1 MVARKLD
8 CVVRFSLSQ
17 WVQTKDKMTA
27 LAVNSV
33 TVCPITVIHLVSNSI
48 SHRGGCVGATGG
60 LWHSVP
66 GRAISG
72 ERQAFTTWTASTLL
86 D

>member
-1 MVARKLD
+1 MVVRKLD
-8 CVVRFSLSQ
+8 RVVRFSLSQ
-17 WVQTKDKMTA
+17 WVQTKDKMTVLGA
-27 LAVNSV
+27 NSV
-33 TVCPITVIHLVSNSI
+33 TRCSITVIHLVSNRI
-48 SHRGGCVGATGG
+48 SHSGGCVCATGG